1 MQKKQQTSWC
11 NLFRFMYL
19 GTTPNSPNVQNGPFP
34 ASYFFILSFQQLAV
48 NMFITKFC
56 QWLHSNQRSL
66 VLEVAALATEPH
78 PLP

>member
-48 NMFITKFC
+48 NMFITKFEPKI
-56 QWLHSNQRSL
+56 SGIGSGRSGN
-66 VLEVAALATEPH
+66 
-78 PLP
+78 